1 MAQTIVIRCP
11 LREEA
16 VSTGL
21 TTDSVIFATLPD
33 VWVSLQCPLCGKPHH
48 WRPGHAWLE
57 ERPDDNAREAP
68 GGVEDGG
75 EQADHGVLAF
85 QEQGRPPP

>member
-11 LREEA
+11 IRDEA

-48 WRPGHAWLE
+48 WRPRHAWLE
-57 ERPDDNAREAP
+57 ERPDGHPRGAR

-75 EQADHGVLAF
+75 ERTDHGVPAF
-85 QEQGRPPP
+85 